1 MCGRQLKSSSIIMPR
16 FSDDTPIEGLIT
28 NAESAFRKVG
38 RVVDW
43 CTKNNLELN
52 VAKKKRENKRDHGHR
67 LQEEQ
72 DSYKYNV
79 INNQRT
85 TCGTCVDSFKL
96 LGTTIAY
103 TLKTKGTSMQKPR
116 QSSESPTVH
125 ILSPPAEEV

>member
-1 MCGRQLKSSSIIMPR
+1 MHVPIMCGRQLKSSSIIMPR

-52 VAKKKRENKRDHGHR
+52 ENKRDDDHR
-67 LQEEQ
+67 IQEEQ
-72 DSYKYNV
+72 DRHKHNT

-85 TCGTCVDSFKL
+85 TCGTCVDSFKF

-103 TLKTKGTSMQKPR
+103 TLKTKGISMQKPWQR
-116 QSSESPTVH
+116 
-125 ILSPPAEEV
+125 